1 MADKRDSLQPHIDAF
16 PLRMAGARKAA
27 LKIQEMLCI
36 TDNDTDKVADVIAT
50 YFAGWIPAKQGRD
63 SSVVTRAQQYQ
74 KDFIDGTFDDRQD
87 NA

>member
-36 TDNDTDKVADVIAT
+36 TNSDTDKVADVIAT
-50 YFAGWIPAKQGRD
+50 YFAGWIPAGQKYG
-63 SSVVTRAQQYQ
+63 RAQQYQ
-74 KDFIDGTFDDRQD
+74 RDFLDGTLDARED